1 MFSKERKAYQGFNI
15 KGRLKALS
23 IHLVFSTLIFAV
35 FLYVMLRYWY
45 PAPHFQINGG
55 WQGLK
60 IMIPID
66 FIIGPFLTFC
76 LVNPRKGKK
85 ELTLDLTLVA
95 IIQIAL
101 LIYGIEKVYSQ
112 RPVAQVLSHRGYIAT
127 PRKEDLL
134 YQNAVNPKKTIAA
147 LNVLNTYPPTVYSVF
162 EDFFKQE
169 TDGNLFKNKFSFK
182 KDEKQVG
189 NFNPEL
195 IVSRYRA
202 LNSLEAQSDIANAAE
217 KAAERFATEPA
228 NQTAIDNY
236 KKQHGD
242 RFYFFPLRGEYGD
255 AVMVLNKLGK
265 PVDYFN
271 ITLLS
276 E

>member
-1 MFSKERKAYQGFNI
+1 MFSKERKAYQGFNL
-15 KGRLKALS
+15 KGRLKALG
-23 IHLVFSTLIFAV
+23 IHLIFSTLIFAV
-35 FLYVMLRYWY
+35 FLYVMLVYWY

-85 ELTLDLTLVA
+85 ELTLDLSLVA

-101 LIYGIEKVYSQ
+101 LIYGIDKVYSQ
-112 RPVAQVLSHRGYIAT
+112 RPAAQVLSHRGYIAT
-127 PRKEDLL
+127 PRQEDLL
-134 YQNAVNPKKTIAA
+134 YQNSVNPQKIIVA

-162 EDFFKQE
+162 EDFFKQK
-169 TDGNLFKNKFSFK
+169 KNNDLIKDQFTFK
-182 KDEKQVG
+182 KDESKG
-189 NFNPEL
+189 NFNPEM

-202 LNSLEAQSDIANAAE
+202 LNSLEAQTDIANAAE
-217 KAAERFATEPA
+217 KAAKRFAMEPE
-228 NQTAIDNY
+228 NQTAIDTY
-236 KKQHGD
+236 KDQHGD
-242 RFYFFPLRGEYGD
+242 QFYFFPLRGEYGD

-271 ITLLS
+271 IKLLS